1 MGKRKRAARKQNLS
15 GQALSDQSFDRLT
28 SLLPADERAQLA
40 EAMQKPLM
48 PAIRI
53 NPLKWQNVETALE
66 ALSARYTWQTRPV
79 PFCSSGWWVTNQ
91 QETSP
96 GKTFEHRLGQF
107 YIQDAA
113 SMLPVELFDLDD
125 LDNPLVLDL
134 AASPGGKT
142 THLVSRTADRGLIIA
157 NDSSRARITA
167 LRLVLRNWGAAKTA
181 VTQFPGEQFGAWF
194 PETFDRVLL
203 DAPCSME
210 SLHST
215 DSHTMRPITPRER
228 GSLAQRQTRL
238 LESALQAVRDG
249 GQVVYATCTLS
260 PEEDEAVLNNVLR
273 RFPNAVRIENVSA
286 RLPITAPG
294 LSPEAL
300 AAFLN
305 LDELPNAQI
314 AHAVRLWPHIGETS
328 GFFAALL
335 TRCGPLPV
343 ETEPPPHRPLS
354 EKTGLIPLQGQAYL
368 TLIHQLQNDFGFDL
382 EAALDVENLTVWQRG
397 DAIHALP
404 EAFLSRFETLP
415 FKSLGLPVGQYT
427 PAGLIPDF
435 DWLSR
440 FDTAFNA
447 PRLLLSSEQAAAWLN
462 GEDLREFDANQFS
475 NGQVVIIADSDNRL
489 LGTGRLLPDRIKNLL
504 PRKALL

>member
-1 MGKRKRAARKQNLS
+1 MGKRKRRIKKQS
-15 GQALSDQSFDRLT
+15 QSDQTVSERSFERLA
-28 SLLPADERAQLA
+28 SLLPEGERAQLA

-53 NPLKWQNVETALE
+53 NPLKCQDPQSELN
-66 ALSARYTWQTRPV
+66 ALSERYAWQTRPV
-79 PFCSSGWWVTNQ
+79 PFCSSGWWVTDH
-91 QETSP
+91 ETTP
-96 GKTFEHRLGQF
+96 GKTFEHRLGQY

-125 LDNPLVLDL
+125 LNDPLILDL

-142 THLVSRTADRGLIIA
+142 THLVSRTADRGLVIA

-181 VTQFPGEQFGAWF
+181 VTQFPGEQFGTWF

-215 DSHTMRPITPRER
+215 DSHTSRPITPRER
-228 GSLAQRQTRL
+228 GSLARRQTHL
-238 LESALQAVRDG
+238 LESALQAVREG

-260 PEEDEAVLNNVLR
+260 PEEDEAVLDNVLR
-273 RFPNAVRIENVSA
+273 RFPRAVRIENIASG
-286 RLPITAPG
+286 LPIVAPG

-300 AAFLN
+300 AGFLN
-305 LDELPNAQI
+305 LDELPNAQVTNAI
-314 AHAVRLWPHIGETS
+314 RLWPHIGETS

-343 ETEPPPHRPLS
+343 KTDPPPSRPLS
-354 EKTGLIPLQGQAYL
+354 EKTGLIPLQGQAYRH
-368 TLIHQLQNDFGFDL
+368 LIQEMQENFGFDL
-382 EAALDVENLTVWQRG
+382 EAILEQENLSVWQRG

-404 EAFLSRFETLP
+404 ETFLNRFESLP

-427 PAGLIPDF
+427 PGGFIPDF
-435 DWLSR
+435 DWLAR
-440 FDTAFNA
+440 FEFAFTA
-447 PRLLLSSEQAAAWLN
+447 PRLTLPDALATAWLN
-462 GEDLREFDANQFS
+462 GEDLRETDTSGFS
-475 NGQVVIIADSDNRL
+475 TGQVVVMADGNNRL
-489 LGTGRLLPDRIKNLL
+489 LGHGRLLPDRIKNLL
-504 PRKALL
+504 PRRAIL